1 MPCLQIIS
9 KDANV
14 MVVALAAKCVGLL
27 ATGLRKKFSQ
37 YSSMIIPPILEK
49 FKEKKANVVSALRE
63 AIDAVFL
70 TVRILHPLYL
80 ISMPVRNRRLLCL
93 FWPVLFASIWSVNC
107 SCVYGDF

>member
-1 MPCLQIIS
+1 
-9 KDANV
+9 

-80 ISMPVRNRRLLCL
+80 ISMPVRNRRFLCL
-93 FWPVLFASIWSVNC
+93 FWPVLFASIWSVNH
-107 SCVYGDF
+107 SWLKNNYRDFESGLLVTR